1 KSGSDPARFLSIY
14 KSASRRFQTVYPAA
28 LIELAASAGIGRSYE
43 AAIGEEVVAAAFVLI
58 GEIEWMYWLAAE
70 TDRGRKAE
78 AGYPIVAKLLAD
90 ASGEGI
96 GFVNLGASAGLPGV
110 AKFKR
115 RLGGVDLPVIEQ
127 SAALS

>member
-1 KSGSDPARFLSIY
+1 M
-14 KSASRRFQTVYPAA
+14 
-28 LIELAASAGIGRSYE
+28 
-43 AAIGEEVVAAAFVLI
+43 VAAAFVLI

-96 GFVNLGASAGLPGV
+96 GFGNLGASAGLPGV

-127 SAALS
+127 SAALSPLGLIPDVPLSRSSIGAVLRRIRATGQSMSGRTE